1 MSSRML
7 ADYVVSLTYD
17 TIPGDVQEATKRYI
31 VDAIGN
37 AFSGSATIYGQLAI
51 QYAKEFGLT
60 QEATLI
66 GGNGQS
72 SSMNTAFAN
81 TVLGRAHTFDDTHE
95 RGIIHPGVPIIM
107 ASLAV
112 GESSKATG
120 KAMIVAVNA
129 GYDVA
134 LRVAEAVCPWH
145 YENGFHTTGTC
156 NTFGTTA
163 VAGKLLGLNSEQM
176 MRALGLAGAQASGL
190 RQYQVDGNIAVSAFH
205 GAKAAQNGIMS
216 ALLAKAGFPASP
228 TILEGQYGFCKT
240 FSDKFDPTHL
250 AEGLGERFKIIET
263 GLKPYPTCRYNHGG
277 IDATVRLFRK
287 HQLAAANIK
296 SIVLRTFQ
304 AAKDECDRPHYDSV
318 LQAIFSFQ
326 FGMAAA
332 ILCDGV
338 VSLDALAPDRVQ
350 DPEIIQLSRKIKV
363 VVDPELNALYP
374 DKWPYLVEILTNSGE
389 VYRCRLDDLPGSLGN
404 PLSDELLEQK
414 FIGNVEPVL
423 GRANAQK
430 LIEITSRIDQL
441 QSVREL
447 TALLGPSG

>member
-1 MSSRML
+1 VSTQRL

-17 TIPGDVQEATKRYI
+17 AIPRDIQEATKRYI
-31 VDAIGN
+31 LDAIGN
-37 AFSGSATIYGQLAI
+37 AFSGLATNHGQVAI

-72 SSMNTAFAN
+72 SSMNAAFAN

-95 RGIIHPGVPIIM
+95 RGIIHPGVPITM

-112 GESSKATG
+112 GEGVQATG

-145 YENGFHTTGTC
+145 YEEGFNTTGTC

-163 VAGKLLGLNSEQM
+163 AAGKLLGLNSEQM
-176 MRALGLAGAQASGL
+176 ARALGLAGSQASGL
-190 RQYQVDGNIAVSAFH
+190 RQYQVDGDIAVSAFH
-205 GAKAAQNGIMS
+205 GAKAAQNGVMS
-216 ALLAKAGFPASP
+216 ALLARAGFPASP

-240 FSDKFDPTHL
+240 FSYKFDTARL
-250 AEGLGERFKIIET
+250 TEGLGEQFKIVET

-287 HQLAAANIK
+287 YQLGAANIK

-304 AAKDECDRPHYDSV
+304 AAKDECDRPNHDSV

-326 FGMAAA
+326 FGVAAA
-332 ILCDGV
+332 ILHDGV
-338 VSLDALAPDRVQ
+338 VSIDALAPERVQ
-350 DPEIIQLSRKIKV
+350 DPDIIQLSRKIKV

-374 DKWPYLVEILTNSGE
+374 DKWPYLVEAITNSGE
-389 VYRCRLDDLPGSLGN
+389 VYRYRLDAPPGSPGN
-404 PLSDELLEQK
+404 PLSDGLLRQK

-423 GRANAQK
+423 GKANAQK
-430 LIEITSRIDQL
+430 LIDTTSRIDQL
-441 QSVREL
+441 QSVGEL

>member
-1 MSSRML
+1 VSTRRLS
-7 ADYVVSLTYD
+7 DYVVSLTYD
-17 TIPGDVQEATKRYI
+17 AIPGDIQEATKRYI
-31 VDAIGN
+31 LDAIGN
-37 AFSGSATIYGQLAI
+37 GFSGLATHHGQIAI
-51 QYAKEFGLT
+51 KYAKEFGLT

-66 GGNGQS
+66 GDNGQS
-72 SSMNTAFAN
+72 SSMNAAFAN
-81 TVLGRAHTFDDTHE
+81 TVLGRAHTFDDTYE

-112 GESSKATG
+112 GESVQATG
-120 KAMIVAVNA
+120 KAIIVAVNA

-145 YENGFHTTGTC
+145 YEDGFHTTGTC

-176 MRALGLAGAQASGL
+176 MCALGLAGSQASGL
-190 RQYQVDGNIAVSAFH
+190 RQYQVDGDIAVSAFH
-205 GAKAAQNGIMS
+205 GAKAAQNGVMS

-228 TILEGQYGFCKT
+228 TILEGKHGFCKT
-240 FSDKFDPTHL
+240 FSCKFEPAHL
-250 AEGLGERFKIIET
+250 TEDLGERFKIIET

-287 HQLAAANIK
+287 YQLAAANIK
-296 SIVLRTFQ
+296 SIVLHTFQ
-304 AAKDECDRPHYDSV
+304 AAKDECDRPNHDSV

-332 ILCDGV
+332 ILCDGI
-338 VSLDALAPDRVQ
+338 VSLDALSPDRVQ
-350 DPEIIQLSRKIKV
+350 DPEISRLSRKIKV
-363 VVDPELNALYP
+363 VADPELNAIYP
-374 DKWPYLVEILTNSGE
+374 DKWPYLVEATTNSDE
-389 VYRCRLDDLPGSLGN
+389 VYRFRLDDLPGSLGN
-404 PLSDELLEQK
+404 PLSDERLKQK

-423 GRANAQK
+423 GRTNAQR
-430 LIEITSRIDQL
+430 LIDTTSQIDQL

-447 TALLGPSG
+447 TVLLKPSG